1 MGKPKNSKSN
11 AAATTVNKNADPR
24 DAYLSTKSAMVV
36 AESDIPL
43 TNIYSNAIGG
53 IAVIAEDAK
62 GFYVT
67 GKNYVDSP
75 MMDPFRQYHRNMV
88 TVEKSETSYDIITKD
103 GNMYSVAIA

>member
-1 MGKPKNSKSN
+1 MGKPKNSKP
-11 AAATTVNKNADPR
+11 AATTVNKNADPR
-24 DAYLSTKSAMVV
+24 DAYMSTKAAMVV

-53 IAVIAEDAK
+53 TAVIAEDSK
-62 GFYVT
+62 GLYVT
-67 GKNYVDSP
+67 GKSYVDSP

-88 TVEKSETSYDIITKD
+88 TVEKTESSYDIVTKD